1 MKAVVCESWR
11 PFNELEIKDIDSPKL
26 VSDYDVLIQII
37 YNGVGWATTLTVE
50 GKYQRKPPL
59 PFTPGTDVSGI
70 VVEVGSKV
78 THAKVGDRVCAV
90 LDYGG
95 YAEQV
100 VVHERHVFKLPNDL
114 SLAQSVALPTSY
126 MTAYGAFFWRGKL
139 TPGMIVLIH
148 GAAGGVGLAA
158 VDIALSLGCTV
169 YAVVRGDDKVS
180 FLKSRGCKHVI
191 DSSKESFKEV
201 MKELTGGA
209 GVNLVIDPIGGDV
222 LDDSLRCLADDGKH
236 IVIGFVQ
243 GTISQIPANILL
255 LKNIS
260 VSGFYL
266 GQYMGWGVIDERVR
280 YAPMFRE
287 GMTKLISWMQEG
299 RIDPVICEKF
309 AFEDYKEAMKMV
321 LGRKSIGRVV
331 LQIGDEPA

>member
-11 PFNELEIKDIDSPKL
+11 PFDELEIKEIANPTL
-26 VSDYDVLIQII
+26 TSDHDVLIRIV

-59 PFTPGTDVSGI
+59 PFTPGTDVSGV
-70 VVEVGSKV
+70 VVEVGKNV
-78 THAKVGDRVCAV
+78 TYVAVGDRVCSV

-100 VVHERHVFKLPNDL
+100 AVHERHVFKLPNDV

-126 MTAYGAFFWRGKL
+126 MTAYGAFFWRGKV
-139 TPGMIVLIH
+139 TADMSVLIH

-169 YAVVRGDDKVS
+169 YAVVRGDDKVN
-180 FLKSRGCKHVI
+180 FLKTRGCKHVI
-191 DSSKESFKEV
+191 DSSKASFKEV
-201 MKELTGGA
+201 MKKLTNGE

-222 LDDSLRCLADDGKH
+222 LDDSLRCLADDGTH

-243 GTISQIPANILL
+243 GIISQIPANILL
-255 LKNIS
+255 LKNIA
-260 VSGFYL
+260 VGGFNL
-266 GQYMGWGVIDERVR
+266 GQYMGWGLVDERVR
-280 YAPMFRE
+280 YATRFRE
-287 GMTKLISWMQEG
+287 GMDALIEWMQAG
-299 RIDPVICEKF
+299 KIDPVICKKF
-309 AFEDYKEAMKMV
+309 AFEDYKDAMKMV
-321 LGRKSIGRVV
+321 QSRKSIGRVI
-331 LQIGDEPA
+331 LQVADEPA